1 MGFRPIDGFSGVVM
15 SKKQVKEKTGV
26 KAAKSEKRATKSADA
41 SVSSATKSAERAPKK
56 AASKRKLGARG
67 ASPWAARH
75 AEKHAAEA
83 RARAEAP
90 LLPGSARAT
99 VRVPTGAE
107 EIKARVAGLHNALVQ
122 IRSLRKNFAKGFYEV
137 GLVLRDIQTAK
148 LYEAKGYGS
157 FESFLERE
165 IDLGKLASL
174 QLVRMATVFQKEAA
188 LEYGHERCI
197 AALVTLEQPAEATT
211 TGVVTPPVVAQSAT
225 KLPLPLKPPA
235 SRTG

>member
-1 MGFRPIDGFSGVVM
+1 M
-15 SKKQVKEKTGV
+15 SKKAEQTKGKAGA
-26 KAAKSEKRATKSADA
+26 KAPAAAKDELGPVPGDAARPSTKQAARSAKKKADA
-41 SVSSATKSAERAPKK
+41 PAAAPKRK
-56 AASKRKLGARG
+56 AGARG
-67 ASPWAARH
+67 GSPWAARH
-75 AEKHAAEA
+75 AAKHAAEA

-90 LLPGSARAT
+90 PLPGSARAT

-107 EIKARVAGLHNALVQ
+107 EIKAKVAGLHNALVQ
-122 IRSLRKNFAKGFYEV
+122 IRSLRKNFAKGFFEV

-165 IDLGKLASL
+165 IDLGKLGSL
-174 QLVRMATVFQKEAA
+174 QLVRIASVFQKDAAIEYGLDRCVAA
-188 LEYGHERCI
+188 LS
-197 AALVTLEQPAEATT
+197 ALEQPSEVTT
-211 TGVVTPPVVAQSAT
+211 TGVLSPPAVGQSSS